1 MGNKPVTESYDSL
14 FDKGKNIIELEEML
28 AIYMN

>member
-14 FDKGKNIIELEEML
+14 FDMGEKDISSYDTSPM
-28 AIYMN
+28 